1 MITESSLPYS
11 LWTPTYDDNDELDEN
26 KASTYAIVNVVE
38 NSNSLGI
45 KKYIVIN
52 VHNIIKKSLQVLIL
66 H

>member
-11 LWTPTYDDNDELDEN
+11 LWTPTYDDNDKLDKN

-45 KKYIVIN
+45 R
-52 VHNIIKKSLQVLIL
+52 NIL
-66 H
+66 